1 MKKKG
6 FLIVST
12 AIVLMIIVLNCY
24 IMQNQDRFDG
34 DRVCSKNPNRFYL
47 NFNMM
52 NTDDSETMVLNEG
65 ETLHVSWQIDGGKAD
80 VMIAMADETPI
91 YRADNCGKGENAD
104 FDLTIP
110 KTGEY
115 TTSISA
121 YRAKGWLEVKEKKTN
136 VQLEGKTMVCQLG
149 VLINK
154 ES

>member
-24 IMQNQDRFDG
+24 IMQNQVRFDG

-80 VMIAMADETPI
+80 VMIAMADEAPI

-136 VQLEGKTMVCQLG
+136 VQLEGKTMWQAQQKPLQH
-149 VLINK
+149 L
-154 ES
+154 